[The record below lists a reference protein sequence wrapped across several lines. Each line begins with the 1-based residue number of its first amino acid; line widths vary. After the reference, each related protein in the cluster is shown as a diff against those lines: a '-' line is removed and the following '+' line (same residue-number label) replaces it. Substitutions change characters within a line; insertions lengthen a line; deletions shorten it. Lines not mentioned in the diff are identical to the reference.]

1 MTPDAVRAPGRGRG
15 RTGLQTWLVGSFIAV
30 GAVASLVVL
39 LVLLP
44 TLESSVL
51 SGSTDRVSV
60 EAARVL
66 ARLSEIPAPGVTLSD
81 EQAREYVGQVAGEVR
96 GGVLFRTTGGGSY
109 AAGLDPLPGAFD
121 PSTIGPEGEAA
132 LSSSTGDPVRA
143 RVEEQPDGSQRVYSG
158 VRVTQEGYLVGLLE
172 VVVPVPLPTAEIG
185 VLKQRVLVAVLVV
198 LILASLLGFALS
210 RVLGRRI
217 GRVAATAASLSAGDL
232 SARAPEAAPREV
244 ATLANGLNGMADRVQ
259 GLVATVTGDRDRAR
273 ALVGGLAEGVVMIA
287 PDDTVLI
294 VNAAAT
300 RMLGLLPSG
309 DAMRADLPLAL
320 ADLVS
325 RARTGTGPLDGVEVH
340 TPEGHA
346 LAATAVPLAAP
357 AGTVVLTLHDV
368 THERALERTR
378 RELVAN
384 VSHELKTPVAALKGF
399 LELLEDDA
407 IDPAARREFLG
418 LMTAET
424 QRLERLIEEQ
434 MELARL
440 DSGGLPLDRE
450 DMDLGVL
457 VEEASRPRAVLAA
470 RDGVDLV
477 VRVPGPVPMRADG
490 PRLEQVLLILLDN
503 AERHTPAGGRIGV
516 RVDVDGPDAVLV
528 VSDTGEGIPRESLGS
543 VFDRFYR
550 ADPARET
557 RGRAGAGLGL
567 AIARGI
573 VRAHGGEITVV
584 SEPGSGAEFTVR
596 LPRDPG

>member
-1 MTPDAVRAPGRGRG
+1 MTPESVRAPGRRRG

-30 GAVASLVVL
+30 GAAASLVVV

-81 EQAREYVGQVAGEVR
+81 GQAREYVGRVAGEVR
-96 GGVLFRTTGGGSY
+96 GGVLFRTTGGRIY
-109 AAGLDPLPGAFD
+109 AAGLDPLPDALD

-132 LSSSTGDPVRA
+132 LSSSTGAPVRA
-143 RVEEQPDGSQRVYSG
+143 RVAEEADGSQRVYSG
-158 VRVTQEGYLVGLLE
+158 VRVTQAGFLVGLLE

-198 LILASLLGFALS
+198 LILASLIGFALS

-273 ALVGGLAEGVVMIA
+273 SLVGGLAEGVVMIA
-287 PDDTVLI
+287 PEDTVLI
-294 VNAAAT
+294 ANAAAT
-300 RMLGLLPSG
+300 RMLGLLPAG
-309 DAMRADLPLAL
+309 DAMRADLAPAL
-320 ADLVS
+320 ADLVG
-325 RARTGTGPLDGVEVH
+325 RARTGTGPLDGAEVQ
-340 TPEGHA
+340 TPEGRA

-357 AGTVVLTLHDV
+357 AGTVVLTLRDV

-450 DMDLGVL
+450 DMDLGAL

-477 VRVPGPVPMRADG
+477 VRVPGPVPMRGDG

-516 RVDVDGPDAVLV
+516 RADVDGPDAVLV

-550 ADPARET
+550 ADPARES

-573 VRAHGGEITVV
+573 VRAHGGEITVA
-584 SEPGSGAEFTVR
+584 SEPGSGAMFTVR